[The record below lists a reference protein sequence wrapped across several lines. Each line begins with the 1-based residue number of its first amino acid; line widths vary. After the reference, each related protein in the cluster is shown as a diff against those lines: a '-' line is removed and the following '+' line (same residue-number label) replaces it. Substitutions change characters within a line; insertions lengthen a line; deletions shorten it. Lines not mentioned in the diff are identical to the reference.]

1 MMVSLSAAI
10 LLAIALAFS
19 ATSHAGEAQWKARY
33 DAANEALM
41 QTDIER
47 SKALFAAL
55 GKDLEAALRE
65 ELAKGKD
72 RADTATA
79 EVWLASVY
87 LNQGRY
93 PDAARLLQTAYD
105 VRVKKFGETSEPVAE
120 VIDRLAR
127 LGSDE
132 EEAIVM
138 LRRALEIRE
147 KVHGPDHRAIAANL
161 HDIGINRL
169 TVHRYGEA
177 EAAYKRA
184 IAIVER
190 LAGGDNAELVEPLN
204 DLAWLYLAADREKDA
219 IAIYRRALAIVEKSA
234 GADDD
239 RLADALEH
247 LAYAY
252 RNAER
257 LGEAEPLYL
266 RAVPIREKLHGPAH
280 LLTLSPIGHL
290 KDIYDAQGRKKE
302 AEAMARRLAPEGR

>member
-1 MMVSLSAAI
+1 MVSLCAAI
-10 LLAIALAFS
+10 LLAIALAFC
-19 ATSHAGEAQWKARY
+19 APARAGEAEWKARY
-33 DAANEALM
+33 DAAQEALM
-41 QTDIER
+41 QTDAER
-47 SKALFAAL
+47 ARSLFVALAR
-55 GKDLEAALRE
+55 DLEAALRD

-87 LNQGRY
+87 LGQGRY
-93 PDAARLLQTAYD
+93 PDAARLLQSAYD
-105 VRVKKFGETSEPVAE
+105 VRVKKFGEASEPVAE

-127 LGSDE
+127 LGNDE

-138 LRRALEIRE
+138 LRRALQIRE
-147 KVHGPDHRAIAANL
+147 KVHGADHRTIAANL
-161 HDIGINRL
+161 HEIGINRL

-184 IAIVER
+184 VAMMEK
-190 LAGGDNAELVEPLN
+190 LAGRDSTEVVEPLN

-219 IAIYRRALAIVEKSA
+219 IPVYRRALAIVEQSGGG
-234 GADDD
+234 GA

-252 RNAER
+252 RNAGR
-257 LGEAEPLYL
+257 LADAEPLYL
-266 RAVPIREKLHGPAH
+266 RAVPIREKLHGPTH
-280 LLTLSPIGHL
+280 ILTLAPIGHL

-302 AEAMARRLAPEGR
+302 AEAMARRLSTEGR

>member
-1 MMVSLSAAI
+1 MSVLAAGI
-10 LLAIALAFS
+10 LLAILVAFS
-19 ATSHAGEAQWKARY
+19 GAAAAGEAEWKARY
-33 DAANEALM
+33 DAAQEALL
-41 QTDIER
+41 QTDMDR
-47 SKALFAAL
+47 AKALFATL
-55 GKDLEAALRE
+55 GRELEAALRD
-65 ELAKGKD
+65 ELARGKD
-72 RADTATA
+72 RAETATV

-87 LNQGRY
+87 LHQGRY
-93 PDAARLLQTAYD
+93 PDAARLLQAAYD
-105 VRVKKFGETSEPVAE
+105 TRVKKFGETSEPVAE

-127 LGSDE
+127 LGNDD

-147 KVHGPDHRAIAANL
+147 KVHGPDHRALAANL

-184 IAIVER
+184 IAIVEK
-190 LAGGDNAELVEPLN
+190 LAGRDSVDVVEPLN

-219 IAIYRRALAIVEKSA
+219 IPIYQRALAIVEESA
-234 GADDD
+234 ADDD

-257 LGEAEPLYL
+257 PAEAEPLYL
-266 RAVPIREKLHGPAH
+266 RALPIREKLHGPKH
-280 LLTLSPIGHL
+280 VLTLSAAGHL

-302 AEAMARRLAPEGR
+302 AEEMARRLAPDER